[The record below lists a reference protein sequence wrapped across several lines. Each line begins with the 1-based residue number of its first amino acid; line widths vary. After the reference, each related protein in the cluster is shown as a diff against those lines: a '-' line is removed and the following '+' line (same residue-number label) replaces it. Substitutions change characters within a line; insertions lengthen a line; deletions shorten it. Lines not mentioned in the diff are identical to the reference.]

1 MNANGIREEARNL
14 IDQLPDDATWDDL
27 QYLIDVRRS
36 IEAGLADCEAG
47 RLVSTIEVRHL
58 LKIAELPQG

>member
-1 MNANGIREEARNL
+1 MPTESLRDDARRL
-14 IDQLPDDATWDDL
+14 IELLPDHATWEDV

-47 RLVSTIEVRHL
+47 RLVSTEEVRWRL
-58 LKIAELPQG
+58 GIFDGPQI